1 MEESENSQ
9 KVPLIF
15 PSILAGIESAQEWLK
30 VLDIR

>member
-1 MEESENSQ
+1 MEESANSQ

-15 PSILAGIESAQEWLK
+15 LTIPAGIEAAQEWLK